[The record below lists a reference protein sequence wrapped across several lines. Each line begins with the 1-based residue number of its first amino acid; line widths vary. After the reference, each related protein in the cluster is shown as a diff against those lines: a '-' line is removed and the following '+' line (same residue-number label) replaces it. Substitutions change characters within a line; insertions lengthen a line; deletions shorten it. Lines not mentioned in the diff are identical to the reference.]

1 MKKKQKYF
9 NLETYDYTPYAR
21 ELTEE
26 EMYLVNGGR
35 QMKSDRTNDSEY
47 VSSRPNPSTGD
58 DKETSSQTAS
68 KTQSTSG
75 SFQGTSSSQQNSTL
89 QSQDT
94 DTSKPTCTA
103 AEIAAAKGKALNEYF
118 DAQDKKREENK
129 KVIQQRSLDIINDIF
144 HGSDKDFPDAIN
156 QYGIYYRRWDYNAW

>member
-1 MKKKQKYF
+1 MFMKKKQKYF

-26 EMYLVNGGR
+26 KMYLVNGGR

-47 VSSRPNPSTGD
+47 VSSRPSSSSGSGSSSR
-58 DKETSSQTAS
+58 TSSTSNSSPAPAETQT
-68 KTQSTSG
+68 TT
-75 SFQGTSSSQQNSTL
+75 SSQQNN
-89 QSQDT
+89 
-94 DTSKPTCTA
+94 TSAPTCTA
-103 AEIAAAKGKALNEYF
+103 AQIAAAKGAAANAYF
-118 DAQDKKREENK
+118 AEQDKKREENK

-144 HGSDKDFPDAIN
+144 HGSDKDFPDATN